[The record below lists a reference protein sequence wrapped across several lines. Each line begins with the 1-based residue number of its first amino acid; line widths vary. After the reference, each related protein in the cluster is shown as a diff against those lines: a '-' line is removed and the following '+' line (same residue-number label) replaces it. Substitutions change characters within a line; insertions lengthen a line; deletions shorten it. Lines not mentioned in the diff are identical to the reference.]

1 MDFCSE
7 KAHLVY
13 IERLS
18 LRILHAHVDLAL
30 HAKERRRRR
39 CRHAV
44 LTGSGLCDDF
54 LLTHTFCQQDLTD
67 DIVDLVCTGV
77 IQIFSFQVNLCTVF
91 LAETLCIV

>member
-18 LRILHAHVDLAL
+18 LRILHAHVDLTF
-30 HAKERRRRR
+30 HAEERCRRR

-44 LTGSGLCDDF
+44 LTGSDLCDDTGLSH
-54 LLTHTFCQQDLTD
+54 LLREKDLTEYV
-67 DIVDLVCTGV
+67 VDLVGAGV
-77 IQIFSFQVNLCTVF
+77 IQIFSL
-91 LAETLCIV
+91 

>member
-13 IERLS
+13 IECLS

-39 CRHAV
+39 CRYAV
-44 LTGSGLCDDF
+44 LACACLGDDTGLSH
-54 LLTHTFCQQDLTD
+54 LLREKHLTEHV
-67 DIVDLVCTGV
+67 VDLMGAGMV
-77 IQIFSFQVNLCTVF
+77 QILSL
-91 LAETLCIV
+91 

>member
-44 LTGSGLCDDF
+44 LTGSGLCDDTGLSH
-54 LLTHTFCQQDLTD
+54 LLREKDLTEYV
-67 DIVDLVCTGV
+67 VDLVGAGV
-77 IQIFSFQVNLCTVF
+77 IKIFSL
-91 LAETLCIV
+91 